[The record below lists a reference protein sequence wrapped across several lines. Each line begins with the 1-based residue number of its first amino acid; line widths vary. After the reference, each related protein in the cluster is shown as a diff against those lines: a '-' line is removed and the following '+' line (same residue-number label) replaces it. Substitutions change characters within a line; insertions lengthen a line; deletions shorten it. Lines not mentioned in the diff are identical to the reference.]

1 MKGSKYLF
9 LAAGFLFTYYGFAG
23 TFHYQDPA
31 IEKDVA
37 KIFQINCTTVGCHAG
52 EYPAMGLNLEPDA
65 FKRSMIE
72 VNSQA
77 QKEVKLIDINN
88 PQNSYLVQKIR
99 GDATISGKRMPLN
112 AQPLSEDA
120 IQTIQD
126 WIQNLPKRDP
136 SETASE
142 PSANRNFYLKPM
154 FWGTRLMN
162 LVTPTT
168 IGKKHVLFRISH
180 RFYPSVQG
188 GYDVFYGFN
197 GPASI
202 YLSWGYGMNNN
213 MDLSVGHSNRFHE
226 WILAYKWTFY
236 RSQKES
242 ALPFSAA
249 VNVAAG
255 WVTEKLNEDSVFSSA
270 NLKLNLQL
278 SFAFAPFRNLSF
290 LLVPAYSS
298 NVNHWEENSKGT
310 FALGTGGRLH
320 LGKEISILCEVIPVL
335 AGYHSHVT
343 GWGMGIEKKIGGH
356 VFQLFA
362 LNSVGISSP
371 QYLPGGDLCIRE
383 GDFRFG
389 FNIFR
394 WF

>member
-1 MKGSKYLF
+1 M
-9 LAAGFLFTYYGFAG
+9 
-23 TFHYQDPA
+23 
-31 IEKDVA
+31 
-37 KIFQINCTTVGCHAG
+37 VGCHTG
-52 EYPAMGLNLEPDA
+52 EYPAMGVNLELDA
-65 FKRSMIE
+65 FKRSIIE
-72 VNSQA
+72 VYSQE
-77 QKEVKLIDINN
+77 QNEIKLIDINN
-88 PQNSYLVQKIR
+88 PPNSYLVKKIR
-99 GDATISGKRMPLN
+99 GDDTISGKRMPLN
-112 AQPLSEDA
+112 AEPLPEDA
-120 IQTIQD
+120 IKLIQD
-126 WIQNLPKRDP
+126 WIQSLPRRNN
-136 SETASE
+136 SEAASI
-142 PSANRNFYLKPM
+142 PLSNRNFTLKPF

-180 RFYPSVQG
+180 RFYPSVQD

-202 YLSWGYGMNNN
+202 YLSWGYGLKNN
-213 MDLSVGHSNRFHE
+213 MDLSLGHSNRFHE
-226 WILAYKWTFY
+226 WVLAYKWTFY
-236 RSQKES
+236 RRLKES

-249 VNVAAG
+249 FNVVAS
-255 WVTEKLNEDSVFSSA
+255 WVTEQLNEDSVFSNA

-298 NVNHWEENSKGT
+298 NVNHWEENSRGT
-310 FALGTGGRLH
+310 IALGTGGRLH
-320 LGKEISILCEVIPVL
+320 LGKEISVLCEVIPVL
-335 AGYHSHVT
+335 AGYQASVI

-356 VFQLFA
+356 VFQLFV

-371 QYLPGGDLCIRE
+371 QYLPGGDLCVEE